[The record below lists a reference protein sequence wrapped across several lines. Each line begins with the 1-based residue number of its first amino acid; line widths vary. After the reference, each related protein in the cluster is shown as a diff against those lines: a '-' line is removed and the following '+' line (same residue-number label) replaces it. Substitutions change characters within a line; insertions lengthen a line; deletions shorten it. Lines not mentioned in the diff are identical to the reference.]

1 MEVRAHGP
9 HEMAGNKAKMTRH
22 RASVTIAEVPSNA
35 QGGRYG
41 VILAVTESA
50 ERRKLRD
57 GGRRYGRQRL

>member
-1 MEVRAHGP
+1 
-9 HEMAGNKAKMTRH
+9 MAGNKAKMTRH